1 MTEQHDDRILELAQ
15 ELFTER
21 DGARRLLEALVNQ
34 VMEAEV
40 SEHLGVGRHE
50 RSAERRGWRN
60 GSKPRRLKTRSGEL
74 ALRVPQVRQT
84 EPYHPS
90 LFARWQRSERAL
102 LVACAEMYFQGV
114 STRKV
119 QQVLDQMCGCE
130 ISSMT
135 VSRVAAELDEKLAE
149 FRCRRLD
156 GHQYRYLMIDA
167 RYEKVRRA
175 GGMTSEAV
183 LVVAG
188 FNEQGGREILDW
200 VNGDSESAA
209 TWGDLFRKLKERGLR
224 GVELVVSDAHEGIRA
239 ALERHFQGVEWQRC
253 RVHFKREIARKVGPR
268 EYREVLQDLA
278 AVFAGSDR
286 AECLR
291 RGEEMAEKW
300 EERKPEVAR
309 MLRDGLEDCLTV
321 WNYPDSHR
329 RKLGSTNMLERLM
342 KTLKQRT
349 RVVGVFPNR
358 TSCERLIGA
367 VLVEQH
373 EKWQLEERPYFSM
386 ENV

>member
-15 ELFTER
+15 ELFSER

-40 SEHLGVGRHE
+40 SEHLGAGRHE
-50 RSAERRGWRN
+50 RRAERRGWRN

-149 FRCRRLD
+149 FRCRRLE
-156 GHQYRYLMIDA
+156 GQPYRYLMIDA

-200 VNGDSESAA
+200 VNGDSESAG

-300 EERKPEVAR
+300 EARKPEVAR
-309 MLRDGLEDCLTV
+309 MLRDGLEECLTV

-358 TSCERLIGA
+358 ASCERLIGA

>member
-200 VNGDSESAA
+200 VNGDSESAG
-209 TWGDLFRKLKERGLR
+209 TWGDLFRKLKQRGLQ

-358 TSCERLIGA
+358 ASCERLMGA

>member
-15 ELFTER
+15 ELFSER

-40 SEHLGVGRHE
+40 SEHLGAGRHE

-74 ALRVPQVRQT
+74 A
-84 EPYHPS
+84 
-90 LFARWQRSERAL
+90 
-102 LVACAEMYFQGV
+102 AEMYVQGV

-209 TWGDLFRKLKERGLR
+209 TWGDLFRKLKERGLQ

-300 EERKPEVAR
+300 EARKPEVAR

-358 TSCERLIGA
+358 ASCERLIGA

>member
-15 ELFTER
+15 EVLAQD
-21 DGARRLLEALVNQ
+21 DGARRLLEEMVNQ
-34 VMEAEV
+34 VMEVEV
-40 SEHLGVGRHE
+40 SEHLRAGRHE

-60 GSKPRRLKTRSGEL
+60 GSKPRRFQTRSGEL
-74 ALRVPQVRQT
+74 ALRVPQVRQS

-130 ISSMT
+130 VSSMT

-149 FRCRRLD
+149 FRERRLD
-156 GHQYRYLMIDA
+156 GHEYRYLMIDA
-167 RYEKVRRA
+167 RYEKVRRPS
-175 GGMTSEAV
+175 GMTSEAV

-209 TWGDLFRKLKERGLR
+209 TWGDLFRRLKDRGLR
-224 GVELVVSDAHEGIRA
+224 GVELVVSDAHEGIRG

-253 RVHFKREIARKVGPR
+253 RVHFKREMARKVGPR
-268 EYREVLQDLA
+268 EYRQVLRDLA
-278 AVFAGSDR
+278 AVLAGSDR

-291 RGEEMAEKW
+291 RGEEMAANW
-300 EERKPEVAR
+300 EVRKPEVAR

-321 WNYPDSHR
+321 WSYPESHR
-329 RKLGSTNMLERLM
+329 RRLGSTNMLERLM

-358 TSCERLIGA
+358 ASCERLIGA
-367 VLVEQH
+367 ILVEQH

>member
-40 SEHLGVGRHE
+40 SEHLGAGRHE

-200 VNGDSESAA
+200 VNGDSESAG

-358 TSCERLIGA
+358 ASCERLIGA

>member
-15 ELFTER
+15 ELFSER

-40 SEHLGVGRHE
+40 SEHLGAGRHE

-358 TSCERLIGA
+358 ASCERLIGA
-367 VLVEQH
+367 VLDEQH

>member
-15 ELFTER
+15 ELFSER

-40 SEHLGVGRHE
+40 SEHLGAGRHE

-200 VNGDSESAA
+200 VNGDSESAG

-253 RVHFKREIARKVGPR
+253 RVHF
-268 EYREVLQDLA
+268 
-278 AVFAGSDR
+278 
-286 AECLR
+286 R
-291 RGEEMAEKW
+291 RVKSV
-300 EERKPEVAR
+300 R
-309 MLRDGLEDCLTV
+309 
-321 WNYPDSHR
+321 
-329 RKLGSTNMLERLM
+329 GSTARCC
-342 KTLKQRT
+342 R
-349 RVVGVFPNR
+349 
-358 TSCERLIGA
+358 I
-367 VLVEQH
+367 
-373 EKWQLEERPYFSM
+373 
-386 ENV
+386 

>member
-1 MTEQHDDRILELAQ
+1 MTAQHDDRILELAQ
-15 ELFTER
+15 ELFAER

-40 SEHLGVGRHE
+40 SEHLGAGRHE
-50 RSAERRGWRN
+50 RGSGRRGWRN

-74 ALRVPQVRQT
+74 ALRVPQLRQT

-114 STRKV
+114 STPKV
-119 QQVLDQMCGCE
+119 QRVLDQMCGCE

-149 FRCRRLD
+149 FRSRRLD
-156 GHQYRYLMIDA
+156 GQPYRYLMIDA

-183 LVVAG
+183 LLVAG

-209 TWGDLFRKLKERGLR
+209 TWGDLFRKLKDRGLR

-253 RVHFKREIARKVGPR
+253 RVHFKREMARKVGPR
-268 EYREVLQDLA
+268 QYREVLRDLA
-278 AVFAGSDR
+278 AVLAGSDR

-291 RGEEMAEKW
+291 RGEEMAQKW
-300 EERKPEVAR
+300 EAHKPQVAQ
-309 MLRDGLEDCLTV
+309 MLRNGLEDCLTV
-321 WNYPDSHR
+321 WSYPDSQR
-329 RKLGSTNMLERLM
+329 RRLGSTNMLERPM

-349 RVVGVFPNR
+349 RVVGIFPNR
-358 TSCERLIGA
+358 ASCERLIGA

>member
-200 VNGDSESAA
+200 VNGDSESAG
-209 TWGDLFRKLKERGLR
+209 TWGDLFRKLKQRGLQ

-358 TSCERLIGA
+358 ASCERLIGA

>member
-15 ELFTER
+15 ELFSER

-200 VNGDSESAA
+200 VNGDSESAG

-358 TSCERLIGA
+358 ASCERLIGA

>member
-200 VNGDSESAA
+200 VNGDSESAG
-209 TWGDLFRKLKERGLR
+209 TWGDLFRKLKQRGLQ

-239 ALERHFQGVEWQRC
+239 ALERHIQGVEWQRC

-358 TSCERLIGA
+358 ASCERLIGA

>member
-15 ELFTER
+15 ELFSER

-34 VMEAEV
+34 VREAEV
-40 SEHLGVGRHE
+40 SEHLGAGRHE

-119 QQVLDQMCGCE
+119 QQILDQMCGCE

-156 GHQYRYLMIDA
+156 GRQYRYLMIDA

-300 EERKPEVAR
+300 GERKPEVAR
-309 MLRDGLEDCLTV
+309 MLRDGMEDCLTV

-358 TSCERLIGA
+358 ASCERLIGA